1 MSISDNYTPI
11 KALGNGV
18 TTTFSGSWKMI
29 SEDYSRVWLESVA
42 TGVQTLKVLDTD
54 YTVAIS
60 DSGFVVTMA
69 AAPTNANYVVIGR
82 EVPKDQLDPYK
93 TSKGFQGSVLE
104 GGLDKLS
111 AITQDLQDQVD
122 RTLKLKVGTAISGIE
137 LGDPVAN
144 KALIWDAAGENII
157 ASTDDFGDAAARAEA
172 AAALAEGYADAL
184 VNGTSFRYMG
194 VAGGTE
200 NAITLTNTVP
210 IASYVVGMGI
220 AFRATLP
227 NTGATV
233 INIDGVGSASIITNR
248 GSSLAGYE
256 MVANGYY
263 LLVYNG
269 TSFKLLNT
277 SALETGDIQSSA
289 VTYEKI
295 QNVSATD
302 KILGRS
308 SAGAGVVQEITCTQ
322 AGRDLLD
329 DANAAAQRTTLSLGT
344 ASTLNTG
351 TASGAIPL
359 LGTGNAQVVAS
370 YSIVNNG
377 VQTLAMPSTD
387 TVVMAIVGCSSS
399 THGIFIAR
407 IGQTPFVSGTTNF
420 AGTTG
425 VLNGST
431 GTAGKLTLSTS
442 GTTLYIENR
451 QGFTYVVSILLS
463 HNNV

>member
-104 GGLDKLS
+104 GSLDKLS

-122 RTLKLKVGTAISGIE
+122 RTLKLKVGTATSGIE

-157 ASTDDFGDAAARAEA
+157 SSTDDFDDAAARAEA

-184 VNGTSFRYMG
+184 VNGSSFRYMG
-194 VAGGTE
+194 VAGGTA

-210 IASYVVGMGI
+210 ITSYVVGMGI
-220 AFRATLP
+220 AFRATLS

-248 GSSLAGYE
+248 GSPLVSYE
-256 MVANGYY
+256 MVVNGYY

-277 SALETGDIQSSA
+277 SALETGDISTSA
-289 VTYEKI
+289 VTYAKI

-302 KILGRS
+302 RLLGRS
-308 SAGAGVVQEITCTQ
+308 TAGAGVVEEISCTSTARGLIANSTS
-322 AGRDLLD
+322 AGMRG
-329 DANAAAQRTTLSLGT
+329 TLGLGT

-370 YSIVNNG
+370 YIVADNA
-377 VQTLAMPSTD
+377 VQTIAMPSTD
-387 TVVMAIVGCSSS
+387 SVVMALICSNL
-399 THGIFIAR
+399 HKHAMFIAR
-407 IGQTPFVSGTTNF
+407 MGYAPLITSTANVV
-420 AGTTG
+420 GTTG
-425 VLNGST
+425 VLTGST
-431 GTAGKLTLSTS
+431 GTDGNMTISTS
-442 GTTLYIENR
+442 GSTLYIENR
-451 QGFTYVVSILLS
+451 LGFTATFTVALF
-463 HNNV
+463 HNAA

>member
-1 MSISDNYTPI
+1 LSISDNYTPI

-60 DSGFVVTMA
+60 DSGFVVTMSS
-69 AAPTNANYVVIGR
+69 APTNANYVVIGR

-104 GGLDKLS
+104 GSLDKLS

-122 RTLKLKVGTAISGIE
+122 RTLKLKVGTATSGIE

-157 ASTDDFGDAAARAEA
+157 SSTDDFGDAAARAEA
-172 AAALAEGYADAL
+172 AAALAEGYADAI

-194 VAGGTE
+194 VAGGTA

-210 IASYVVGMGI
+210 ITSYVVGMGI

-227 NTGATV
+227 NTSATT

-277 SALETGDIQSSA
+277 SALETGDISNSA
-289 VTYEKI
+289 VTYTKI

-359 LGTGNAQVVAS
+359 LGSGGAQVVAS
-370 YSIVNNG
+370 YSIADNA
-377 VQTLAMPSTD
+377 VQTIAMPSVD
-387 TVVMAIVGCSSS
+387 TVVMALIGSSAS
-399 THGIFIAR
+399 KSAMFIAR
-407 IGQTPFVSGTTNF
+407 MGSAPLITSSANVV
-420 AGTTG
+420 GTTG
-425 VLNGST
+425 VLTGST
-431 GTAGKLTLSTS
+431 GTDGNMTISTS
-442 GTTLYIENR
+442 GSNLYIENR
-451 QGFTYVVSILLS
+451 LGFTYTFTVALF
-463 HNNV
+463 HNAA